1 MQTFGLKDIERT
13 LGLSRSAVRR
23 YVELGFVRP
32 ARTKR
37 GALQFSFQ
45 DLIVLRTARALSQSK
60 VPPTKIRRALQK
72 LRRDLP
78 EQMPLSGLQ
87 VTAEGDEVVV
97 REGKARREVDTGQY
111 VLAFD
116 VAVSDGHLALLDRS
130 ADTSPARALSN
141 DDDASEDL
149 LAEALELEATDPRA
163 AVDAYRRALQQ
174 DPESSAAWINL
185 GRLLHEQGKHAEAQ
199 KTYREGLSKCS
210 TAECLYFNLGV
221 LLEDLNQHEVAID
234 MYLRAVE
241 LDPDFADAHYNLA
254 RLFEQQRKP
263 QHAIRHYANYRRLTK
278 S

>member
-1 MQTFGLKDIERT
+1 MQSFGLKDIERT
-13 LGLSRSAVRR
+13 LGLSRHAVRR
-23 YVELGFVRP
+23 YVDLGFVKP

-45 DLIVLRTARALSQSK
+45 DLIVLRTARALSHSK

-78 EQMPLSGLQ
+78 DEMPLSGLQ

-116 VAVSDGHLALLDRS
+116 VAVADGQLALMERRTDV
-130 ADTSPARALSN
+130 APASTGPN
-141 DDDASEDL
+141 DDANEDWL
-149 LAEALELEATDPRA
+149 SAALDLEAADPRA
-163 AVDAYRRALQQ
+163 AIEAYRRALKQ

-199 KTYREGLSKCS
+199 KTYREGLAKCS

-221 LLEDLNQHEVAID
+221 LLEDLNQPDVAIE

-278 S
+278 A

>member
-13 LGLSRSAVRR
+13 LGLSRHAVRR
-23 YVELGFVRP
+23 YVELGFVKP
-32 ARTKR
+32 ARAKR

-45 DLIVLRTARALSQSK
+45 DLIVLRTARALSHSK
-60 VPPTKIRRALQK
+60 VAPTKIRRALQK

-78 EQMPLSGLQ
+78 NEMPLSGLQ

-116 VAVSDGHLALLDRS
+116 VAMSDGQLALMERATDSGRAS
-130 ADTSPARALSN
+130 AEA
-141 DDDASEDL
+141 DDDTNDWVSA
-149 LAEALELEATDPRA
+149 AIELEATDPRA
-163 AVDAYRRALQQ
+163 AIEAYRRALKQ

-185 GRLLHEQGKHAEAQ
+185 GRLLHEQGRHSEAQ
-199 KTYREGLSKCS
+199 KTYREGLANCS

-221 LLEDLNQHEVAID
+221 LLEDLNQPEVAID

-263 QHAIRHYANYRRLTK
+263 QHAIRHYANYRRLTRT
-278 S
+278 

>member
-13 LGLSRSAVRR
+13 LGLSRHAVRR
-23 YVELGFVRP
+23 YVDLGFVKP

-45 DLIVLRTARALSQSK
+45 DLIVLRTARALSNSE
-60 VPPTKIRRALQK
+60 VPATKIRRALQK

-78 EQMPLSGLQ
+78 EEIPLSGLQ
-87 VTAEGDEVVV
+87 VTAEGDQVVV

-116 VAVSDGHLALLDRS
+116 VAMSDGHLALMERRS
-130 ADTSPARALSN
+130 EAPAKSESN
-141 DDDASEDL
+141 DEADEDWLSEG
-149 LAEALELEATDPRA
+149 LALEATDPRA
-163 AVDAYRRALQQ
+163 AIDAYRRALKQ

-199 KTYREGLSKCS
+199 KTYREGLAKCS

-221 LLEDLNQHEVAID
+221 LLEDLNQPEVATD

-254 RLFEQQRKP
+254 RLFEQQHKP

-278 S
+278 T

>member
-13 LGLSRSAVRR
+13 LGLSRHAVRR
-23 YVELGFVRP
+23 YVDLGFVKP

-45 DLIVLRTARALSQSK
+45 DLIVLRTARALSHSR

-78 EQMPLSGLQ
+78 DELPLSGLQ

-116 VAVSDGHLALLDRS
+116 VAMSGGQLALMEPRGE
-130 ADTSPARALSN
+130 ARTDETEQTNEDWLS
-141 DDDASEDL
+141 S
-149 LAEALELEATDPRA
+149 ALELETTDTRA
-163 AVDAYRRALQQ
+163 AMDVYRRAIKE
-174 DPESSAAWINL
+174 DPQSTAAWINL
-185 GRLLHEQGKHAEAQ
+185 GRLLHEQGKHTEAH
-199 KTYREGLSKCS
+199 KIYREGLTKCD

-221 LLEDLNQHEVAID
+221 LLEDLNQPEVAID

-254 RLFEQQRKP
+254 RLFEQQHKL

>member
-13 LGLSRSAVRR
+13 LGLSRHAVRR
-23 YVELGFVRP
+23 YVELGFVKP

-45 DLIVLRTARALSQSK
+45 DLIVLRTARALSNSK
-60 VPPTKIRRALQK
+60 VAPTKIRRALQK

-78 EQMPLSGLQ
+78 NEIPLSGLQ

-116 VAVSDGHLALLDRS
+116 VAVSDGHLAVMERPS
-130 ADTSPARALSN
+130 ARVRN
-141 DDDASEDL
+141 DSDDNANEDW
-149 LAEALELEATDPRA
+149 LAAALELEATDSRA
-163 AVDAYRRALQQ
+163 AIEAYRRALKQ

-185 GRLLHEQGKHAEAQ
+185 GRLLHEQGQHAEAQ
-199 KTYREGLSKCS
+199 ATYRQGLAQCS

-221 LLEDLNQHEVAID
+221 LLEDVDQPEVAIE

-263 QHAIRHYANYRRLTK
+263 QHAIRHYANYRRLMRD
-278 S
+278 

>member
-13 LGLSRSAVRR
+13 LGLSRHAVRR
-23 YVELGFVRP
+23 YVELGFVKP

-45 DLIVLRTARALSQSK
+45 DLIVLRTARALSNSK
-60 VPPTKIRRALQK
+60 VAPTKIRRALQK

-78 EQMPLSGLQ
+78 NEMPLSGLQ

-116 VAVSDGHLALLDRS
+116 VAVSDGQLALMERRNEVPAQD
-130 ADTSPARALSN
+130 DTTEDWLSTAL
-141 DDDASEDL
+141 A
-149 LAEALELEATDPRA
+149 LEATDSRA
-163 AVDAYRRALQQ
+163 AIDAYRRALKQ

-185 GRLLHEQGKHAEAQ
+185 GRLLHEQGRHAEAQ
-199 KTYREGLSKCS
+199 TTYREGLARCS

-221 LLEDLNQHEVAID
+221 LLEDLNQPEVAIE

-278 S
+278 T